1 MLSLIGNIGYT
12 QSFSFTNHIPKW
24 SFISHDSTYEGY
36 VEQGPSRKFYFNG
49 RDHLIPFYKPLIY
62 EDKVINVFTNQKN
75 DFQGGLVEVRNLIDG
90 SMCWNFS
97 FDLRTGSQ
105 REYPGHFQIDEDGN
119 LELFCFRNVLGDNYF
134 LIWAEANLSY
144 RKFDLKSGKVL
155 QHIYIEPSNPNGVKV
170 DFYPGAVFLLPKGQN
185 IEYISHV
192 GGGEDFKNT
201 IRIKTFDK
209 TLNFLSDNTFS
220 YWRKYTYYDSYR
232 QFIRQDQFIYSLQHS
247 VSEISQTK
255 PPAHYELYLAKYD
268 NDWNLVDSISLTETL
283 DSATLYTYQG
293 IQNGHHIIAVR
304 NNISQFIPEKV
315 KISILD
321 ENYDI
326 METAELPNKRFS
338 AYRVHKLPFE
348 NGIIIIASVNNQPDI
363 EIYKSDGNG
372 NLNLLKTISAESNI
386 VFPTIHTDI
395 INDRYLSLNM
405 WVRELD
411 QNRNIIEDKDKTV
424 TALFDLVE
432 LGVLSNTNNISK
444 SDKLVLYPNPTNGV
458 VMIQK
463 LERQSSVKI
472 YNLSGNM
479 VKSFENITEQV
490 NIEELPNGLYIF
502 DIRNKKINE
511 RHKVIKL

>member
-1 MLSLIGNIGYT
+1 
-12 QSFSFTNHIPKW
+12 
-24 SFISHDSTYEGY
+24 
-36 VEQGPSRKFYFNG
+36 
-49 RDHLIPFYKPLIY
+49 
-62 EDKVINVFTNQKN
+62 
-75 DFQGGLVEVRNLIDG
+75 
-90 SMCWNFS
+90 
-97 FDLRTGSQ
+97 
-105 REYPGHFQIDEDGN
+105 
-119 LELFCFRNVLGDNYF
+119 
-134 LIWAEANLSY
+134 
-144 RKFDLKSGKVL
+144 
-155 QHIYIEPSNPNGVKV
+155 
-170 DFYPGAVFLLPKGQN
+170 
-185 IEYISHV
+185 
-192 GGGEDFKNT
+192 
-201 IRIKTFDK
+201 
-209 TLNFLSDNTFS
+209 
-220 YWRKYTYYDSYR
+220 
-232 QFIRQDQFIYSLQHS
+232 
-247 VSEISQTK
+247 
-255 PPAHYELYLAKYD
+255 
-268 NDWNLVDSISLTETL
+268 
-283 DSATLYTYQG
+283 
-293 IQNGHHIIAVR
+293 
-304 NNISQFIPEKV
+304 
-315 KISILD
+315 
-321 ENYDI
+321 